1 MNVLITGGAGF
12 IGSHLVSRILDERPE
27 ARVTVLDALT
37 YAGDPASLAHWEGSP
52 RFRVVVGDI
61 ADPAAVDSAM
71 AGAEICFHL
80 AAESHVDRSILDGA
94 PFMRTNVV
102 GTQVMLDAARR
113 HGLRRFVHVSTDEV
127 YGDVAT
133 GSSVEG
139 DPLRPS
145 SPYAASK
152 AGADMT
158 ASAHYRT
165 YGTPVLIT
173 RGSNTFGPRQYPEKL
188 VPFFLSRALA
198 GEELPLY
205 GDGLQVRDWLHVED
219 HCSAI
224 LAVGERGE
232 IGSVYNVG
240 AGNERTNLEVARA
253 LLALAGRP
261 ESLLRHVQDRPGH
274 DRRYSVDSTR
284 LRALGWHPRWDFA
297 AALEGTVRWYEEHS
311 AWWQSVRE
319 RQADYR
325 EFMRRQYAAR
335 LGSDT

>member
-1 MNVLITGGAGF
+1 MKVLVTGGAGF
-12 IGSHLVSRILDERPE
+12 IGSHLVHLLMEKDWHV
-27 ARVTVLDALT
+27 AVLDALT
-37 YAGDPASLAHWEGSP
+37 YAGDRASLARWDGSP
-52 RFRVVVGDI
+52 RFRLQVGDV
-61 ADPAAVDSAM
+61 ADPAAVDAAM
-71 AGAEICFHL
+71 EGADTVFHL

-102 GTQVMLDAARR
+102 GTQVVLDAARR
-113 HGLRRFVHVSTDEV
+113 HGVRRFVHVSTDEV

-152 AGADMT
+152 AGADLT
-158 ASAHYRT
+158 ASAHFRT
-165 YGTPVLIT
+165 YGTPVVIT

-205 GDGLQVRDWLHVED
+205 GDGLQARDWLHVED

-224 LAVGERGE
+224 VLVGERGE
-232 IGSVYNVG
+232 PGGVYNVS
-240 AGNERTNLEVARA
+240 AGNEHTNLQVARR

-274 DRRYSVDSTR
+274 DRRYSVDSAR
-284 LRALGWHPRWDFA
+284 LRALGWTPRWDFA
-297 AALEGTVRWYEEHS
+297 AGLESTVEWYREHS
-311 AWWQSVRE
+311 EWWGAVRE

-325 EFMRRQYAAR
+325 EFMRRQYPAR
-335 LGSDT
+335 LGSES